1 MSNNRIRVGI
11 VGLNTGR
18 GWASTAHVPALKA
31 LASDYELVAVANS
44 RLASAQQA
52 AAAFGIA
59 HAFGSVEELAACSEV
74 DLVVITVKVP
84 QHLQLA
90 QAALDAGKHI
100 YCEWPL
106 GNGLAQARELA
117 ELAQRKG
124 VVAVVGTQARL
135 APEVAHLRE
144 LIAGGFV
151 GEVLSTTLVG
161 SGWAWGPIAD
171 ASHTYLYDLKNGAT
185 LLTIPLGHTLAAFG
199 DVLGPIAD
207 VSARL
212 MVRRDRI
219 KLISATETIYDTARQ
234 RVSADQGRP
243 DAVAGSESF
252 LKATAPDQVLVH
264 GRLKRGAA
272 YSIHYRGG
280 LCRGTNLLWEINGS
294 DGDIQVLGDMGHT
307 QMVQLRILGACGAG
321 KELRPLGAPAPARP
335 GMPKESIPR
344 NVALVYERLAADI
357 RAGTRTAPTF
367 QDAVALHE
375 LIDRIEQSD
384 REARKI
390 DC

>member
-1 MSNNRIRVGI
+1 MNSGRIGVGI
-11 VGLNTGR
+11 VGLNAGR

-31 LASDYELVAVANS
+31 LASDYALVAVANS
-44 RLASAQQA
+44 RLASAQEA
-52 AAAFGIA
+52 AAAFGIP
-59 HAFGSVEELAACSEV
+59 HPCGSVEELAARPEV

-84 QHLQLA
+84 QHLELA
-90 QAALDAGKHI
+90 RAALNAGKHI

-117 ELAQRKG
+117 DLAQRKG

-135 APEVAHLRE
+135 APEIGFLRD
-144 LIAGGFV
+144 LIAGGYV
-151 GEVLSTTLVG
+151 GDVLSTTLVG
-161 SGWAWGPIAD
+161 SGWAWGPVAD

-219 KLISATETIYDTARQ
+219 EVINATETIYDTAQQ
-234 RVSADQGRP
+234 RVGADQESKVQAAG
-243 DAVAGSESF
+243 AVSF
-252 LKATAPDQVLVH
+252 LNATAPDQVLVH
-264 GRLKRGAA
+264 GRLKRGAS
-272 YSIHYRGG
+272 YGIHYRGG

-294 DGDIQVLGDMGHT
+294 DGDLQVLGDMGHA
-307 QMVQLRILGACGAG
+307 QMVQLRILGASGAD
-321 KELRPLGAPAPARP
+321 KQMRPLSVPTAPRAGLPQEA
-335 GMPKESIPR
+335 IPR

-357 RAGTRTAPTF
+357 RGATRTAPTF

-384 REARKI
+384 RQGRKL